1 MKQKHNKK
9 QKCAQFKVNSQK
21 HLKNHVLYISHI
33 RVNTQKAVAILLDLK
48 IYVMVTF

>member
-1 MKQKHNKK
+1 MKQKK

-33 RVNTQKAVAILLDLK
+33 RVNTQQAFAILLDLK
-48 IYVMVTF
+48 TYVMVAF

>member
-1 MKQKHNKK
+1 MKQKQKK

-33 RVNTQKAVAILLDLK
+33 HVLCD
-48 IYVMVTF
+48 FWPD